1 MPGVGFERDDRQ
13 RHIKFRGM
21 RRSLADHRLVTE
33 VNSIE
38 ITDGDRRIPNEIGQA
53 GNVSEY
59 AHSGG
64 LRNYR
69 RRASQTIPCPIVRGK
84 SGFISSV
91 GDPEGGSTVDYDLFA
106 NRTDRFAGHVIRIR
120 VDLLDRDPGLNRV
133 ADTHGGAEI
142 QVLV

>member
-1 MPGVGFERDDRQ
+1 
-13 RHIKFRGM
+13 M
-21 RRSLADHRLVTE
+21 RTRLIDHSLVTE

-38 ITDGDRRIPNEIGQA
+38 ITDSDRRIPNEIGQA

-84 SGFISSV
+84 SGFISPV
-91 GDPEGGSTVDYDLFA
+91 RDPEGGSTVDNDLFA
-106 NRTDRFAGHVIRIR
+106 DRTDCFAGHVVRIR
-120 VDLLDRDPGLNRV
+120 VDHLDRDPGLDRV
-133 ADTHGGAEI
+133 ADTHWGAEI